1 MLLYQLFV
9 LGALLLFLCILLW
22 NLFELTPLPRRTSGG
37 GEEPL
42 VSVLVPARNEERS
55 IEGCIRS
62 LLAQEYGRFEV
73 IVLDDGSTD
82 RTGDILRSLAHS
94 RQGGRLRILGG
105 RPLPEGWHGK
115 AWACQQLGEAARG
128 DMLLLTDADTRHA
141 PDSVSRA
148 VLALQEEGAEMLSLT
163 PRQEVVTFGEK
174 LVVPLVYFI
183 LLCYLPLRFVRTRPE
198 PPFCFANGQFILFTR
213 ESYERIGG
221 HAAVR
226 SDIVEDVWLCK
237 AVKRSGGRVVSRDGT
252 GTVSCRMYRS
262 FSEVWEGFTK
272 NLFAGLGY
280 NSIGLFVFML
290 MTALVYIV
298 PYGFVFGAVFHGD
311 LSPVGF
317 WLPVLQI
324 CIALVCRVLIALR
337 FRQPL
342 PEALLHVLSQIVMLF
357 VAARSF
363 SLVVFGGGVRWKGRR
378 YDFSGK
384 GL

>member
-1 MLLYQLFV
+1 MLLYQLSV
-9 LGALLLFLCILLW
+9 LGALLLFLGILLW
-22 NLFELTPLPRRTSGG
+22 NLFELAPLPRRRSKGG
-37 GEEPL
+37 REPM
-42 VSVLVPARNEERS
+42 VSILVPARNEERS
-55 IEGCIRS
+55 IEACILS
-62 LLAQEYGRFEV
+62 LLAQEYERFEV

-82 RTGDILRSLAHS
+82 RTGDILRSLARS
-94 RQGGRLRILGG
+94 RHGGRLRILGG
-105 RPLPEGWHGK
+105 KPLPEGWHGK
-115 AWACQQLGEAARG
+115 AWACQQLGEAAGG
-128 DMLLLTDADTRHA
+128 DMLLFTDADTRHA

-148 VLALQEEGAEMLSLT
+148 VLALQEEGAGMLSLT
-163 PRQEVVTFGEK
+163 PRQETVTFGEK

-237 AVKRSGGRVVSRDGT
+237 AVKRRGGRVVSRDGT

-280 NSIGLFVFML
+280 NSIGLFVLML

-298 PYGFVFGAVFHGD
+298 PYGFALGAFFHGD
-311 LSPVGF
+311 FSPAGF
-317 WLPVLQI
+317 WLPLVQI
-324 CIALVCRVLIALR
+324 GIALFCRVLIALR

-342 PEALLHVLSQIVMLF
+342 PEALLHVLSQIVVLF
-357 VAARSF
+357 LAARSF

-378 YDFSGK
+378 YDFSGRS
-384 GL
+384 L